1 MASRPRLSPAMAD
14 VRRAVRDAWDRQGI
28 SSGDVV
34 SVAVSGGPDSLA
46 LAAASIFEGK
56 RAGIDVVAVIVN
68 HNLQKGSMEV
78 ALKAKETL
86 LSLGF
91 ETVEVVEVQVKQT
104 SIGMEAAAR
113 NARYGALDAFAKAYG
128 ARFTMLGHTLDD
140 QAETVLLGLAR
151 GSGAKSIAG
160 MQELSVDEKY
170 LRPLLGIRRVTTVAF
185 CSDSGIAVWNDP
197 QNKDTK
203 FSRVKVRLKVLPV
216 LEKELGPGI
225 AEALAKTAGILQE
238 DLEYLDAQAAKAFK
252 AVAKTTNNSVV
263 LDVNGLEK
271 LSAAIRNRVILK
283 SLALLGTEPAKVQI
297 DSISALVTNWHG
309 QKPLALP
316 SVRVVRTGNEIN
328 LKSTKT
334 LKPGAC

>member
-1 MASRPRLSPAMAD
+1 MAD
-14 VRRAVRDAWDRQGI
+14 VRRAIRESWDRQGVTA
-28 SSGDVV
+28 GDVV

-46 LAAASIFEGK
+46 LAGAAIFEGK
-56 RAGIDVVAVIVN
+56 RAGVDVSAVIVN

-78 ALKAKETL
+78 AQRAKETL

-91 ETVEVVEVQVKQT
+91 ETVEVMDVQVKQT

-113 NARYGALDAFAKAYG
+113 NARYGALDSFAKAHG
-128 ARFTMLGHTLDD
+128 AKFTMLGHTLDD

-160 MQELSVDEKY
+160 MQELSAEGKY
-170 LRPLLGIRRVTTVAF
+170 LRPLLGIRRATTVAF
-185 CSDSGIAVWNDP
+185 CSDSGIKVWNDP

-225 AEALAKTAGILQE
+225 AESLAKTAGILQE

-252 AVAKTTNNSVV
+252 AVAKTTNSTVS
-263 LDVNGLEK
+263 LDVKGLEK
-271 LSAAIRNRVILK
+271 LPTAIRNRVILK
-283 SLALLGTEPAKVQI
+283 ALGLLGVEPAKVQI

-309 QKPLALP
+309 QKPLVLP
-316 SVRVVRTGNEIN
+316 SVRVVRQGNEII
-328 LKSTKT
+328 LKSTKN

>member
-1 MASRPRLSPAMAD
+1 MAD
-14 VRRAVRDAWDRQGI
+14 VRRAIRESWDRQGVRA
-28 SSGDVV
+28 GDIV

-46 LAAASIFEGK
+46 LAGAAIFEGK
-56 RAGIDVVAVIVN
+56 RAGVDVLAVIVN

-78 ALKAKETL
+78 ALRAKDTL

-91 ETVEVVEVQVKQT
+91 ETVEVMEVQVKQA

-113 NARYGALDAFAKAYG
+113 HARYGALDAFATSHG

-160 MQELSVDEKY
+160 MQELSADGKY
-170 LRPLLGIRRVTTVAF
+170 LRPLLGIRKATTVAF
-185 CSDSGIAVWNDP
+185 CSDSGIKVWNDP

-203 FSRVKVRLKVLPV
+203 YSRVKVRLKVLPV

-225 AEALAKTAGILQE
+225 AESLAKTAGILQE
-238 DLEYLDAQAAKAFK
+238 DLEYLDAQAEKAFK
-252 AVAKTTNNSVV
+252 AVSKTTNNSVS
-263 LDVNGLEK
+263 LDVKGLEK
-271 LSAAIRNRVILK
+271 LSVAIRNRVILK
-283 SLALLGTEPAKVQI
+283 ALALLGTEPAKVQI

-316 SVRVVRTGNEIN
+316 SVRVVRQGNEII

>member
-1 MASRPRLSPAMAD
+1 MAD
-14 VRRAVRDAWDRQGI
+14 VRRAIRESWDRQGVTA
-28 SSGDVV
+28 GDVV

-46 LAAASIFEGK
+46 LAGAAIFEGK
-56 RAGIDVVAVIVN
+56 RAGVDVSAVIVN

-78 ALKAKETL
+78 AQRAKETL

-91 ETVEVVEVQVKQT
+91 ETVEVMDVQVKQT

-113 NARYGALDAFAKAYG
+113 NARYGALDSFAKAYG
-128 ARFTMLGHTLDD
+128 AKFTMLGHTLDD

-160 MQELSVDEKY
+160 MQELSAEGKY
-170 LRPLLGIRRVTTVAF
+170 LRPLLGIRRATTVAF
-185 CSDSGIAVWNDP
+185 CSDSGIKVWNDP

-225 AEALAKTAGILQE
+225 AESLAKTAGILQE

-252 AVAKTTNNSVV
+252 AVAKTTNSTVS
-263 LDVNGLEK
+263 LDVKGLEK

-309 QKPLALP
+309 QKPLVLP
-316 SVRVVRTGNEIN
+316 SVRVVRQGNEII
-328 LKSTKT
+328 LKSTKN

>member
-1 MASRPRLSPAMAD
+1 MAD
-14 VRRAVRDAWDRQGI
+14 VRRAIRSSWDRQGV
-28 SSGDVV
+28 SAGDVV

-46 LAAASIFEGK
+46 LAGAAIFEGK
-56 RAGIDVVAVIVN
+56 RAGLDVIGVIVN

-78 ALKAKETL
+78 ALSAREAV

-91 ETVEVVEVQVKQT
+91 ETAEVMEVQVKQI

-113 NARYGALDAFAKAYG
+113 NARYGALDAFAKAKG

-160 MQELSVDEKY
+160 MQELSADGKY
-170 LRPLLGIRRVTTVAF
+170 LRPLLGIRRAATVAF
-185 CSDSGIAVWNDP
+185 CSDSGIRVWNDP

-225 AEALAKTAGILQE
+225 AESLAKTAGILQE
-238 DLEYLDAQAAKAFK
+238 DLEYVDAQAAKAFK
-252 AVAKTTNNSVV
+252 AVSKTTNNSVS
-263 LDVNGLEK
+263 LDVKGLEK
-271 LSAAIRNRVILK
+271 LPTAIRNRVILK
-283 SLALLGTEPAKVQI
+283 SLALLGTEPAKVQV

-316 SVRVVRTGNEIN
+316 SVRVVRQGNEII